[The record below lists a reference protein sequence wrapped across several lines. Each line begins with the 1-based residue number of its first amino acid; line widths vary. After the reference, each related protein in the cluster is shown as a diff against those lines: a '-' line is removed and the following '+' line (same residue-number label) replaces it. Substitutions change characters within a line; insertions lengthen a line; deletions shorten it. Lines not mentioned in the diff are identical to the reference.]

1 MSTSNNTKPQL
12 LIVDDVV
19 ENLHAMMAI
28 LRDEFAVLAATNGE
42 KALQL
47 AADTPVPELI
57 ILDIQMPDMDG
68 YEVLRRLKANPLT
81 AEIPVIFVT
90 ALSDDV
96 NEALGLDLGA
106 VDYITK
112 PANSVTT
119 LLRVRHQIAL
129 KRAQMELRE
138 NEVLL
143 RTITDA
149 VQSGVVLI
157 DDQDVIQFANPAA
170 EKLFGYD
177 RDERKGKQAHKT
189 LIPTSLHSKAMR
201 GFKDYIVS
209 SEGPI
214 LDMPLEL
221 LAKRKDGSDISIELY
236 VCRIRHGDS
245 WWTVG
250 AAIDITKH
258 KNREAQLVDQA
269 GTDSLTGVRNRRS
282 FMRIAENMLNG
293 RRQGEEE
300 TELFIL
306 MFDLDHFKRI
316 NDNHGHAVGD
326 QVLRA
331 FANLCVQNLRDTD
344 LFARIGGEEFA
355 AVLLSRDLLTAENIA
370 ERIRVVF
377 NSGTKVEVDGNI
389 LHLETS
395 VSIGLAKLDMS
406 QNSVDSGLKRADT
419 ALYQAKNEGR
429 NRIVVST

>member
-177 RDERKGKQAHKT
+177 RDELKGKQAHKT